1 LSHNAEGE
9 MSGFEIV
16 PLVFGAVTA
25 VNAGISIYLVCR
37 KELDERNKKLAKNK
51 KRSLELSWNIRR
63 PRKERTILEKLRG
76 KT

>member
-1 LSHNAEGE
+1 
-9 MSGFEIV
+9 MSGFEVV

-25 VNAGISIYLVCR
+25 VNASINIYLVCR
-37 KELDERNKKLAKNK
+37 RELDERNKKLAKNK
-51 KRSLELSWNIRR
+51 KRSLTLSLSMRR